1 MDTTANPLVQIFLGS
16 ASDREMAEHTS
27 ARLDEFGIPYR
38 VTVSSA
44 HRSPE
49 RTSRLAMTA
58 ERRGVKVIIAM
69 AGGAAHLAGV
79 IAAHTV
85 LPVIAVPL
93 ASTPLAGFDA
103 LLSSVQMPPGV
114 PAPGIETCLA
124 VQPPDGGDVSVLL
137 CERADNQAGTR
148 CYTLRTVRQEFTRM
162 AAFLFADAIKPGE
175 AFRAQA
181 DQNFRFGQNSLRIQN
196 VFVRS
201 GGEEAAMGRVTMH
214 APKRR
219 NEEPLY
225 IKVSRSELIDVMT
238 KRFIESAARTQ

>member
-114 PAPGIETCLA
+114 PVATVAVGRFGAENAAILA
-124 VQPPDGGDVSVLL
+124 AQILALSDPALHQKL
-137 CERADNQAGTR
+137 
-148 CYTLRTVRQEFTRM
+148 QEFKAELAR
-162 AAFLFADAIKPGE
+162 K
-175 AFRAQA
+175 
-181 DQNFRFGQNSLRIQN
+181 
-196 VFVRS
+196 V
-201 GGEEAAMGRVTMH
+201 EESDRQT
-214 APKRR
+214 
-219 NEEPLY
+219 E
-225 IKVSRSELIDVMT
+225 
-238 KRFIESAARTQ
+238 Q